1 MRYILSYLVSFLMI
15 ERLPHKWSIISFKM
29 VKRALQIWRKWVIGR
44 RIRVVLHFKWDSQ
57 KFGLSIQKC
66 NRKECRKVYEWKWFY
81 LPSYI
86 ESHQWVKNHFFVQL
100 LVSYLQS
107 RPLLS
112 ECGKKTLDFCL
123 CHCAKYTLANYVK
136 ISAKSLQC
144 LLPVNRSVSRCFVIK

>member
-15 ERLPHKWSIISFKM
+15 ERLPHKWSIIYFKM

-86 ESHQWVKNHFFVQL
+86 ESHQWVKKPLFLYNCLFLIYSHDHFCQNVVKNSRFLSLSLCKIYFGQL
-100 LVSYLQS
+100 CQNK
-107 RPLLS
+107 
-112 ECGKKTLDFCL
+112 C
-123 CHCAKYTLANYVK
+123 K
-136 ISAKSLQC
+136 IIAMFTSSK
-144 LLPVNRSVSRCFVIK
+144 